1 VDCIYVPQ
9 LTEIP
14 DRLLDLGTGAGFPGV
29 PLKIALPEKKI
40 ILAEGVQKKVDY
52 LKELREHLDL
62 KGLDIIGR
70 KVESK
75 MQYPVNGVI
84 TRAVEVVE
92 STLKN
97 VIHCLQTNGRVI
109 FMKTPDIDVEMEIAR
124 KSMGEYFELIE
135 DKKYQLGNTSHKRR
149 LVVYKKIKS
158 LEAGKSL

>member
-1 VDCIYVPQ
+1 
-9 LTEIP
+9 
-14 DRLLDLGTGAGFPGV
+14 
-29 PLKIALPEKKI
+29 
-40 ILAEGVQKKVDY
+40 VDY